1 MDLFGKSI
9 TQLRELIQSKKVS
22 SGEVWEYFAKR
33 SKKNDKELDIFITRL
48 EKTQQ
53 KDVDVNLPLAGI
65 PFALKDTYNTK
76 GIRTTA
82 GSKVLDDYIPQFNAT
97 VYQRL
102 IRAGAT
108 LIGKTNCDA
117 WGHGSSTENSDF
129 KITKN
134 PWNTEYVA
142 GGSSGGSAAAI
153 ATNSTVFDIGEDT
166 GGSIRQPAAFCG
178 IIGLK
183 VTYGLVS
190 RYGCV
195 AYASSL
201 DTVGPM
207 GATVKDVATVLE
219 VIAGN
224 DPFDAASTP
233 KKSYSYVPEL
243 DKSIEGLKIGVPK
256 EYMGDGV
263 DDDVRRRIEETLD
276 VYRKLGATITEISL
290 PHTKYAISTY
300 YLLATSE
307 TSSNLARYDGIRYG
321 NNRAHFGAEAMRR
334 IMLGSY
340 TLSAGYY
347 DQYYKKALKVRTNIL
362 EDFANAYK
370 EVDVIAAPVAPTPAF
385 KIGEKV
391 NDPLQ
396 MYLSD
401 VHTVSVN
408 VAGIPSLSIPVG
420 LSDNG
425 LPVGMQLM
433 GNHFEEGK
441 LLNVA
446 RKLEQETN
454 FFDVIEKGRKKYE

>member
-1 MDLFGKSI
+1 MTMFGTSI

-22 SGEVWEYFAKR
+22 PNEVWEYFAKR
-33 SKKNDKELDIFITRL
+33 SKLNDEKLDIFITRL
-48 EKTQQ
+48 DTPVQN
-53 KDVDVNLPLAGI
+53 VDSLDLPLAGI
-65 PFALKDTYNTK
+65 PFSMKDTYNTK

-82 GSKVLDDYIPQFNAT
+82 ASKVLDDYIPQFSAT

-102 IRAGAT
+102 INAGAM
-108 LIGKTNCDA
+108 LVGKTNCDA
-117 WGHGSSTENSDF
+117 WGHGSSTENSDY

-142 GGSSGGSAAAI
+142 GGSSGGSAVAV

-166 GGSIRQPAAFCG
+166 GGSIRLPASFCG

-183 VTYGLVS
+183 VTYGLIS

-207 GATVKDVATVLE
+207 AASVEDIATVLE

-224 DPFDAASTP
+224 DPYDGTSTP
-233 KKSYSYVPEL
+233 IKSFEYKKTL
-243 DKSIEGLKIGVPK
+243 NDSIEGLKIGVPK
-256 EYMGDGV
+256 EYMTDGI
-263 DDDVRRRIEETLD
+263 DDDVRKRVEESLE
-276 VYRKLGATITEISL
+276 VYRKLGATIKKISL

-321 NNRAHFGAEAMRR
+321 NSRAEFGPEAMRR

-347 DQYYKKALKVRTNIL
+347 DQYYKKALKVRTKIQ
-362 EDFANAYK
+362 EDFEQAFK
-370 EVDVIAAPVAPTPAF
+370 EVDIIAAPVSPTPAF
-385 KIGEKV
+385 KIGEKAS
-391 NDPLQ
+391 DPLQ

-401 VHTVSVN
+401 VLTVSIN
-408 VAGIPSLSIPVG
+408 IAGIPSLSVPVG
-420 LSDNG
+420 LTSNT
-425 LPVGMQLM
+425 LPVGMQLI
-433 GNHFEEGK
+433 GNHFEEAK

-446 RKLEQETN
+446 RKFEQETN
-454 FFDVIEKGRKKYE
+454 FFDVIKKGERKV